1 MGLESQCRC
10 PPMALALHNT
20 LTREREPFEPAN
32 PADPKRVTMYVCG
45 PTVYNYAH
53 VGNMRPPVVFDVL
66 ARLLRRSYTLTYAR
80 NVTDVDDK
88 INDAVKKEGVP
99 IGVLTARYLAAYHE
113 DLRLLGVAPPDV
125 EPRVTDN
132 IPSIIEFIE
141 RLVATGHAYSAEGHV
156 LFGVPSFPAYGRLS
170 GRDTEDMI
178 AGARVEVAPYKRDP
192 GDFVLWK
199 PSAPDIVGWP
209 SPWGRGRPGWHIE
222 CSAMAGAHLGE
233 TIDIH
238 GGGID
243 LLFPH
248 HENELAQST
257 CAHGGKTFAR
267 YWLHNGLIQFGGEK
281 MSKSLGNVRLAR
293 ELLAEHGGE
302 TVRLALLTAHYR
314 QPLDWTGQLIDES
327 KQKLDRMYGTLRDA
341 GLSGELTSAPAAPPP
356 AGVLAA
362 LEDDIN
368 TPEAIAE
375 IFGAVRAANRATDP
389 AEKRAL
395 AESLR
400 AGAWLLGLLTQDPA
414 IWFKGLRTGA
424 SAVEL
429 RVQTHAAAASH
440 GPAADDAE
448 IDSLVK
454 QRDALRRER
463 NFAEADRIRR
473 ELTERGIV
481 IEDAT
486 GGARWRRSR

>member
-1 MGLESQCRC
+1 
-10 PPMALALHNT
+10 MALSLHNT

-32 PADPKRVTMYVCG
+32 PADPKLVTMYVCG

-53 VGNMRPPVVFDVL
+53 IGNMRPPVVFDVL
-66 ARLLRRSYTLTYAR
+66 ARVLRRSYTLTYAR

-88 INDAVKKEGVP
+88 INDAVKREGVP

-113 DLRLLGVAPPDV
+113 DLRLLGVAPPDL

-132 IPSIIEFIE
+132 IPSIIGFIE
-141 RLVATGHAYSAEGHV
+141 RLIAAGHAYAAEGHV
-156 LFGVPSFPAYGRLS
+156 LFAVPSFPAYGQLS
-170 GRDTEDMI
+170 GRDPEDML

-199 PSAPDIVGWP
+199 PSAPDIVGWD

-238 GGGID
+238 GGGVD

-257 CAHGGKTFAR
+257 CGHGGKTFAR
-267 YWLHNGLIQFGGEK
+267 YWLHNGLIQFDGEK

-293 ELLAEHGGE
+293 DLLAEHGGE
-302 TVRLALLTAHYR
+302 TIRLALLTAHYR
-314 QPLDWTGQLIDES
+314 QPLDWTDQLVGEA
-327 KQKLDRMYGTLRDA
+327 KQKLDRMYGALRDA
-341 GLSGELTSAPAAPPP
+341 GLSGELTHPPAASPP
-356 AGVLAA
+356 ARVLAA

-375 IFGAVRAANRATDP
+375 LFNVVRATNRATESL
-389 AEKRAL
+389 EKRAL

-414 IWFKGLRTGA
+414 AWFGTGSGPKG
-424 SAVEL
+424 
-429 RVQTHAAAASH
+429 
-440 GPAADDAE
+440 DDAE

-454 QRDALRRER
+454 QRDAFKRQR
-463 NFAEADRIRR
+463 NFKEADLIRDR
-473 ELTERGIV
+473 LAAQGIV
-481 IEDAT
+481 IEDT
-486 GGARWRRSR
+486 PQGARWRRGR

>member
-1 MGLESQCRC
+1 
-10 PPMALALHNT
+10 MALFLHNT
-20 LTREREPFEPAN
+20 LTRAREPFEP
-32 PADPKRVTMYVCG
+32 PIQADPKRVTMYVCG

-53 VGNMRPPVVFDVL
+53 IGNARPPVVFDVL
-66 ARLLRRSYTLTYAR
+66 QRLLRRSFTLTYAR

-88 INDAVKKEGVP
+88 INDAAKKEGVE
-99 IGVLTARYLAAYHE
+99 IGVLTARYLAAFHD
-113 DLRLLGVAPPDV
+113 DLRTLGVEPPDV
-125 EPRVTDN
+125 EPRVTDH
-132 IPSIIEFIE
+132 IPQIIRFIK
-141 RLVATGHAYSAEGHV
+141 RLIAADCAYEAEGHV
-156 LFGVPSFPAYGRLS
+156 LYSVASFPNYGALS
-170 GRDTEDMI
+170 GRDPEDMI

-199 PSAPDIVGWP
+199 PSDKDTVGWA

-222 CSAMAGAHLGE
+222 CSAMAETHLGE

-238 GGGID
+238 GGGVD

-257 CAHGGKTFAR
+257 CGHGGKPFAR
-267 YWLHNGLIQFGGEK
+267 YWLHNGLVQANGEK
-281 MSKSLGNVRLAR
+281 MSKSLGNVRLVR
-293 ELLAEHGGE
+293 ELLRDHGGE

-314 QPLDWTGQLIDES
+314 QPLDWTDQLVAES
-327 KQKLDRMYGTLRDA
+327 RQKLDRMYGALRDA
-341 GLSGELTSAPAAPPP
+341 GLSGTLPRAPASPPP
-356 AGVLAA
+356 AGMLAA
-362 LEDDIN
+362 LEDDLN
-368 TPEAIAE
+368 TPEAMAE
-375 IFGAVRAANRATDP
+375 LFGLVRATNRATEP

-400 AGAWLLGLLTQDPA
+400 AGAWLLGLLTQEPQA
-414 IWFKGLRTGA
+414 WFAAGA
-424 SAVEL
+424 SA
-429 RVQTHAAAASH
+429 
-440 GPAADDAE
+440 GNDDAD

-454 QRDALRRER
+454 RRDALRRER

-481 IEDAT
+481 IEDAA

>member
-1 MGLESQCRC
+1 
-10 PPMALALHNT
+10 MALFLHNT

-32 PADPKRVTMYVCG
+32 PADPKLVTMYVCG

-53 VGNMRPPVVFDVL
+53 IGNMRPPVVFDVL
-66 ARLLRRSYTLTYAR
+66 ARVLRRSYTLTYAR

-88 INDAVKKEGVP
+88 INDAVKREGVA
-99 IGVLTARYLAAYHE
+99 IGVLTARYLAAYH
-113 DLRLLGVAPPDV
+113 DDVRALGVAPPDV

-132 IPSIIEFIE
+132 IPSIVGLIE
-141 RLVATGHAYSAEGHV
+141 RLIAAGHAYEAEGHV
-156 LFGVPSFPAYGRLS
+156 LFAVPSFPSYGQLS
-170 GRDTEDMI
+170 GRDTEDML
-178 AGARVEVAPYKRDP
+178 AGARIEVAPYKRDP

-199 PSAPDIVGWP
+199 PSDPDIVGWS

-222 CSAMAGAHLGE
+222 CSAMAAAHLGE

-238 GGGID
+238 GGGVD

-257 CAHGGKTFAR
+257 CGHGGKTFAR
-267 YWLHNGLIQFGGEK
+267 YWLHNGLIQFDGEK

-293 ELLAEHGGE
+293 DLLGEHGGE

-314 QPLDWTGQLIDES
+314 QPLDWTDQLVVES
-327 KQKLDRMYGTLRDA
+327 KQKLDRMYGALRDA
-341 GLSGELTSAPAAPPP
+341 GISGELPRAPAAAPPP
-356 AGVLAA
+356 GVLAA

-375 IFGAVRAANRATDP
+375 LFGVVRATNRATEP
-389 AEKRAL
+389 LEKRAL

-400 AGAWLLGLLTQDPA
+400 AGAWLLGLLTQDPEA
-414 IWFKGLRTGA
+414 WFAGKGAG
-424 SAVEL
+424 
-429 RVQTHAAAASH
+429 
-440 GPAADDAE
+440 GDDAE

-454 QRDALRRER
+454 QRDAFKRQR
-463 NFAEADRIRR
+463 NFKEADLIRDR
-473 ELTERGIV
+473 LSAQGIV
-481 IEDAT
+481 IEDT
-486 GGARWRRSR
+486 PQGARWRRGR